1 VKTGASINIVGIVS
15 TLLCVHKARKV
26 YYKSKFDKYQNNP
39 KQAWR
44 TINEILRR
52 KKQDTTINEV
62 RK

>member
-1 VKTGASINIVGIVS
+1 VKTGATISIVGIVS
-15 TLLCVHKARKV
+15 TLQCVHKARKV

-44 TINEILRR
+44 TINDIHGR
-52 KKQDTTINEV
+52 KKKDTTINEV